1 MKRDISF
8 ERIVSVD
15 SSIAFEAVR
24 NFDEYA
30 DFIPTCTNASLI
42 SSKPPIE
49 VGQLEFNILGK
60 NYFIQ
65 SENTVSNDSVKIKQ
79 LEGPFDSF
87 EGKWSVKKLN
97 NETCKIK
104 FYAEFELPFLL
115 NAVVPKSLIEKF
127 SDSIIESFIKKVT

>member
-30 DFIPTCTNASLI
+30 DFIPTCTKASLI

-87 EGKWSVKKLN
+87 EGNRANGNFILIDSQT
-97 NETCKIK
+97 NETLAAGMIK
-104 FYAEFELPFLL
+104 
-115 NAVVPKSLIEKF
+115 
-127 SDSIIESFIKKVT
+127 

>member
-8 ERIVSVD
+8 ERIVNVD

-24 NFDEYA
+24 NFDEYV
-30 DFIPTCTNASLI
+30 DFIPTCTKASLI
-42 SSKPPIE
+42 SSEPPIE

-65 SENTVSNDSVKIKQ
+65 SENTVSNDSVNIKQ
-79 LEGPFDSF
+79 LEGPFNSF

-97 NETCKIK
+97 NDTCKII

>member
-1 MKRDISF
+1 MS
-8 ERIVSVD
+8 
-15 SSIAFEAVR
+15 SSIQAIRAVPSVKR
-24 NFDEYA
+24 SA
-30 DFIPTCTNASLI
+30 
-42 SSKPPIE
+42 
-49 VGQLEFNILGK
+49 
-60 NYFIQ
+60 
-65 SENTVSNDSVKIKQ
+65 VSNDSVKIKQ

-97 NETCKIK
+97 NDTCKIK

>member
-24 NFDEYA
+24 NFDEYV
-30 DFIPTCTNASLI
+30 DFIPTCTKASLI
-42 SSKPPIE
+42 SSEPPIE

-79 LEGPFDSF
+79 LEGPFNSF

-97 NETCKIK
+97 NDTCKII

-115 NAVVPKSLIEKF
+115 NTVVPKSLIEKF

>member
-24 NFDEYA
+24 NFDEYV
-30 DFIPTCTNASLI
+30 DFIPTCTKASLI
-42 SSKPPIE
+42 SSEPPIE

-65 SENTVSNDSVKIKQ
+65 SENTVSNDSVNIKQ
-79 LEGPFDSF
+79 LEGPFNSF

-97 NETCKIK
+97 NDTCKII

-115 NAVVPKSLIEKF
+115 NTVVPKSLIEKF